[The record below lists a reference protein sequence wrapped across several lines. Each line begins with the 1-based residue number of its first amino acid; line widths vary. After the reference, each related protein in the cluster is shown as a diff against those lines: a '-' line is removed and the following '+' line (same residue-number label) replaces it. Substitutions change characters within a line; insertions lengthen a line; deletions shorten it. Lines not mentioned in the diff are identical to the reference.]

1 MAALEVAGVTLG
13 LREGLIVLIALV
25 AAYMIFVL
33 LRMAGLLRRRPVAV
47 VNTPPAVAVVPAEP
61 PPPEPPELAPEPAP
75 PLAEAQVSGWKYAP
89 PDADPLP
96 VTEPPRQGLELELA
110 QLRNEVD
117 MLRGELAA
125 LRNDMHQELAQMRAT
140 QTVSPIYG
148 DAMQLA
154 LAGYDPG
161 VIAERCG
168 IARAEAELVAALAKR
183 QEM

>member
-1 MAALEVAGVTLG
+1 MAALEVAGVSLG
-13 LREGLIVLIALV
+13 LREGLIVLIVLV
-25 AAYMIFVL
+25 AAYMLFVL
-33 LRMAGLLRRRPVAV
+33 LRMAGLLRRRPVVIPVAV
-47 VNTPPAVAVVPAEP
+47 SQPVQEMTPPAENT
-61 PPPEPPELAPEPAP
+61 PEPPSVAVEAAPANEP
-75 PLAEAQVSGWKYAP
+75 VSAWKYAP

-96 VTEPPRQGLELELA
+96 VTEASRPGLDPEVV

-117 MLRGELAA
+117 MLRSELAA

-148 DAMQLA
+148 DAMQMA

-161 VIAERCG
+161 AIAERCG